1 MGLDLDLI
9 ILHRVKDPDPGNFF
23 KIQFLKKKMLRSG
36 AISLQNLFL
45 QFIVSC
51 FFLKIVS
58 GPGFSCESDPDKVN
72 FNPDPQ
78 PFEANWEK
86 GSSLSLFGNRALSSS
101 ELFSGS
107 EFFTRIKFFL
117 FSWGSDPDPVII
129 AGKLKRN
136 DKVYCID

>member
-1 MGLDLDLI
+1 
-9 ILHRVKDPDPGNFF
+9 
-23 KIQFLKKKMLRSG
+23 MLRSG

-51 FFLKIVS
+51 FFLKIGS
-58 GPGFSCESDPDKVN
+58 GPGFSCETDPDKVN
-72 FNPDPQ
+72 LNLDPQ

-86 GSSLSLFGNRALSSS
+86 GSSLSFFGNRALSSS

-117 FSWGSDPDPVII
+117 FSWGSEPDPVII
-129 AGKLKRN
+129 AGELKRN